1 MNDLDNDFELWWNE
15 EGNIFANEEFKEQIK
30 MIYAAGH
37 RAGGMRPWY
46 KINKEQF
53 KVLLQTYKGTDVID
67 LTEGG
72 HEY

>member
-15 EGNIFANEEFKEQIK
+15 EDNIFANEEFKEQIK

-37 RAGGMRPWY
+37 RAGGHRPWHS
-46 KINKEQF
+46 ITRQQF

-67 LTEGG
+67 LTEG
-72 HEY
+72 ET